1 MTKIDALRI
10 LPAAAAADPVLTRDQ
25 KRFNTLLRQI
35 DQARTTLKAWQDNIA
50 QYGQAHVDV
59 LLPLQDQARVVR
71 RQWIVALDALLS
83 QRGWTRAERD
93 TASELLCE
101 AAGELLVGDD
111 SDAELQAL
119 FAKHAEVDFD
129 TDRRQAMQAL
139 KNMTESITGFDLGD
153 EASIDSSSDLLKRLH
168 EQMQQ
173 QVAADQA
180 RSDTKASQRRKT
192 AAQQRRED
200 EAKGATQSVREVFR
214 KLASA
219 LHPDRE
225 PDAAQRQAKTAL
237 MQQANQA
244 YANNDLL
251 TLLELQLRIEQ
262 VDAGHLAQ
270 ADAQRIKHYNKVLTE
285 QLGEIKNELA
295 RVEMGFR
302 MDFGLEPGWGLNPQK
317 LGLLLQQR
325 QRELQAVQAQLQH
338 EITLFANPAAAKRW
352 LKAQRQALRDEDVFG
367 LF

>member
-1 MTKIDALRI
+1 MIDALRI
-10 LPAAAAADPVLTRDQ
+10 LPAADADRVLTRDQ
-25 KRFNTLLRQI
+25 KRFNTVLRQI
-35 DQARTTLKAWQDNIA
+35 DQARNALRAWQDNIA
-50 QYGQAHVDV
+50 QYVRAHVEM
-59 LLPLQDQARVVR
+59 LLPLQDEARASR
-71 RQWIVALDALLS
+71 RQWIVALDALLG
-83 QRGWTRAERD
+83 QRGWTRTERD

-101 AAGELLVGDD
+101 AAGELLAGD
-111 SDAELQAL
+111 SDDAEI
-119 FAKHAEVDFD
+119 
-129 TDRRQAMQAL
+129 
-139 KNMTESITGFDLGD
+139 N
-153 EASIDSSSDLLKRLH
+153 SSDELLKRLQ

-173 QVAADQA
+173 QMAADQA
-180 RSDTKASQRRKT
+180 QHDTKAAKRPKS
-192 AAQQRRED
+192 AAQQRRDD
-200 EAKGATQSVREVFR
+200 EAQMATRSVREVFR

-225 PDAAQRQAKTAL
+225 TDAAQRQAKTAL

-285 QLGEIKNELA
+285 QLGEIKNELD

-302 MDFGLEPGWGLNPQK
+302 MDFDLEPGWGLKPQK

-325 QRELQAVQAQLQH
+325 QRELKAVQAQLQH
-338 EITLFANPAAAKRW
+338 ERLVRQPHRGQTLAQGATPGAA
-352 LKAQRQALRDEDVFG
+352 
-367 LF
+367 

>member
-10 LPAAAAADPVLTRDQ
+10 LPAAAADQVLTRDQ

-35 DQARTTLKAWQDNIA
+35 DQARNALKAWQDNIA
-50 QYGQAHVDV
+50 QYGQAHVDL
-59 LLPLQDQARVVR
+59 LLPLQEKARAAR
-71 RQWIVALDALLS
+71 RQWILALDALLG
-83 QRGWTRAERD
+83 QRGWTAAERD
-93 TASELLCE
+93 TASQLLCE
-101 AAGELLVGDD
+101 AAGELLAGDD

-129 TDRRQAMQAL
+129 TDRRQSMQAL
-139 KNMTESITGFDLGD
+139 KDMTESITGLDLGD
-153 EASIDSSSDLLKRLH
+153 DAGIDNGDDLLRRLH

-173 QVAADQA
+173 QVAADQTQ
-180 RSDTKASQRRKT
+180 RETKTSQRRKT

-200 EAKGATQSVREVFR
+200 DAQLATQSVREVFR

-225 PDAAQRQAKTAL
+225 TDATQRQTKTAL

-270 ADAQRIKHYNKVLTE
+270 ADAQRIKHYNKVLAE
-285 QLGEIKNELA
+285 QLDEIKAELA

-302 MDFGLEPGWGLNPQK
+302 MDFDLEPGWGLNPQK
-317 LGLLLQQR
+317 LGLLMQQR
-325 QRELQAVQAQLQH
+325 QRELKAVQAQLH
-338 EITLFANPAAAKRW
+338 NEIALLANPAAAKRW
-352 LKAQRQALRDEDVFG
+352 LKVQRQALRDDDMFG